1 MITVEGLR
9 MVYPTKSGDIVALD
23 GVDLHVPA
31 GAVVGI
37 VGESGAGKSTLV
49 RCLTML
55 DRPTA
60 GRIIV
65 DGQEL
70 TGLGH
75 RELRRSRSKLG
86 MVFQAVNL
94 LDSRTAVDN
103 IAFPLELAGVPAAE
117 RRKRA
122 EELLDLVGLA
132 GRGGSYPSQL
142 SGGQKQRV
150 GIARALAADPAV
162 LLCDEPTSA
171 LDPGTTNEILQ
182 LLADLRDR
190 IGVTILIITHEMSVV
205 KQACDHI
212 ARLAAGKIVEFGPL
226 IKTVNEDAGLVREL
240 LPQKV
245 SAAHRGPVLDLTFTA
260 EASGTDLTSK
270 LARAFDTD
278 ISVLAATVEQVGDHL
293 LGRIQLGL
301 PESAAQDGTVEQIVD
316 FLTDQQVQVRVVSS

>member
-49 RCLTML
+49 RCLTLL

-60 GRIIV
+60 GRITV
-65 DGQEL
+65 DGKEL

-75 RELRRSRSKLG
+75 RELRSARSRIG

-94 LDSRTAVDN
+94 LDSRTALEN
-103 IAFPLELAGVPAAE
+103 IEFPLELAGVPAAE
-117 RRKRA
+117 RRARA
-122 EELLDLVGLA
+122 TKLLELVGL
-132 GRGGSYPSQL
+132 GERGASYPAQL
-142 SGGQKQRV
+142 SGGQRQRV

-171 LDPGTTNEILQ
+171 LDPTTTAEILQ

-190 IGVTILIITHEMSVV
+190 LGVTILIITHEMAVV

-212 ARLAAGKIVEFGPL
+212 ARLEAGRIVEFGPL
-226 IKTVNEDAGLVREL
+226 LETVNADAALVRDL

-245 SAAHRGPVLDLTFTA
+245 STAHDGPVLDLTFTA
-260 EASGTDLTSK
+260 EGSGTTLTSK
-270 LARAFDTD
+270 LARAFDTE
-278 ISVLAATVEQVGDHL
+278 IAVLAATVEPIGDHL

-301 PESAAQDGTVEQIVD
+301 TPEASTDGTVEQVVA
-316 FLTDQQVQVRVVSS
+316 FLAEQQVQVEVVSS